1 MSETYAIVRI
11 EELKKLIDAVLR
23 HDANIPLG
31 TGNLFEDNIVLFDS
45 RPNSSEIKNL
55 KRTNSEFRPNKKDNN
70 DEQPPEG
77 PAGKGR

>member
-70 DEQPPEG
+70 DEQPPG
-77 PAGKGR
+77 

>member
-45 RPNSSEIKNL
+45 KPTKKEIDSLRRN
-55 KRTNSEFRPNKKDNN
+55 E

-77 PAGKGR
+77 PAGKGRSLEGHEH

>member
-45 RPNSSEIKNL
+45 KPTKKEIDSLRRN
-55 KRTNSEFRPNKKDNN
+55 E

>member
-31 TGNLFEDNIVLFDS
+31 TGNLLEDNIVLFDS
-45 RPNSSEIKNL
+45 KPTKKEIDSLRRN
-55 KRTNSEFRPNKKDNN
+55 E

>member
-45 RPNSSEIKNL
+45 KPTEEEIDSLRRN
-55 KRTNSEFRPNKKDNN
+55 E

>member
-1 MSETYAIVRI
+1 MSQTYAIVRI

-45 RPNSSEIKNL
+45 KPTKAEIQKFESTNPEF
-55 KRTNSEFRPNKKDNN
+55 RTNRKDNK
-70 DEQPPEG
+70 DEKPPDQG
-77 PAGKGR
+77 